1 VVNFNASHARENPMA
16 GTLDEI
22 FRVRTNGNGY
32 VQQEWEHILL
42 QRELSQLVAEGRVR
56 EEAYPL
62 RKNAKYPEQW
72 VTRRFRDL
80 ETGGLYEYTGP
91 WERGGPRFYKLGSV

>member
-1 VVNFNASHARENPMA
+1 MA

-32 VQQEWEHILL
+32 VRQEWEHILL
-42 QRELSQLVAEGRVR
+42 MRELSQLVAEGRVR
-56 EEAYPL
+56 EVACPP
-62 RKNAKYPEQW
+62 RKNEKYGEDW

-80 ETGGLYEYTGP
+80 ETGDTYEYTGP
-91 WERGGPRFYKLGSV
+91 WERGGPRFYKVSPN